1 MARKRYELDKR
12 DLVIDDTEICQEEI
26 FRLLGVIPQW

>member
-1 MARKRYELDKR
+1 MARKIYELDKR
-12 DLVIDDTEICQEEI
+12 DLAIDDSEICQEEN